1 MTNNFVSFNWNV
13 AMYEN
18 EMPVFDLQTDVFDAL
33 VPGLMP
39 LAITLGIYY
48 AIKKGKKVSVIMI
61 FLMVVSFVLGILR
74 LVS

>member
-1 MTNNFVSFNWNV
+1 
-13 AMYEN
+13 MYEN

-48 AIKKGKKVSVIMI
+48 AIKKVSVIMI

-74 LVS
+74 LVR

>member
-1 MTNNFVSFNWNV
+1 MINNFVSFNWNF

-18 EMPVFDLQTDVFDAL
+18 EMPVFDLQTDVFGAL

-74 LVS
+74 LVR

>member
-1 MTNNFVSFNWNV
+1 
-13 AMYEN
+13 
-18 EMPVFDLQTDVFDAL
+18 TDVFDAL

-48 AIKKGKKVSVIMI
+48 AVKKGKKVSVIMV

-74 LVS
+74 LVR